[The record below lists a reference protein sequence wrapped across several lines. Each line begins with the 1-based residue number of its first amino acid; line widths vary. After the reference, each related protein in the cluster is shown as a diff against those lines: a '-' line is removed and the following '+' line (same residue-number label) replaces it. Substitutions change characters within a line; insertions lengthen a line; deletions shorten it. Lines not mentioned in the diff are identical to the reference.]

1 MLNLF
6 DRREPAAGTGSPA
19 EPRQAT
25 PPGTTGSAD
34 RARRACFL
42 RVANRCWLAVGGIAL
57 GVIPAF
63 PSELPFFAIFIA
75 ATCAT
80 YAVIE
85 FLQRK
90 GKTVAGGL
98 LFCGLLNATVY
109 GLMLLNYAHY
119 GFRDREAIMT
129 RVSGLAMMGSSII
142 FAGATVGGGAA
153 LGFAL
158 LNTVLLAIAVVFVD
172 ARLGPKVSIPI
183 FWWFLAV
190 AVWLYERYVTRAL
203 VGLEEAQ
210 NTLERRVEERTG
222 DLQTTLARLDRSV
235 GETAA
240 ANAELES
247 FSYSVAHDL
256 RAPLRRIVGFADIL
270 KEDYGGSLDEGG
282 RDVMKA
288 IRDQSLRMSQ
298 LIEDLLR
305 LAHAGRAPLRRTEL
319 DLSAMA
325 GQIAGELQA
334 KDPLRKVDWSIEP
347 DLRTTGDPGLARIVL
362 ENLLGNAWK
371 FTSKAP
377 DAKIIVGSRPLP
389 RGRLYFV
396 QDNGAGFDPAA
407 AGKLFQPFER
417 LHSESE
423 FSGSGVGLATV
434 QRIVKR
440 HGGTIRAVGEPG
452 KGATFTFTLESGA
465 SPESGETGTPPA
477 GP

>member
-1 MLNLF
+1 VI
-6 DRREPAAGTGSPA
+6 G
-19 EPRQAT
+19 
-25 PPGTTGSAD
+25 
-34 RARRACFL
+34 
-42 RVANRCWLAVGGIAL
+42 LAI
-57 GVIPAF
+57 IPAY
-63 PSELPFFAIFIA
+63 PSELLLFVILFA
-75 ATCAT
+75 ATCTT
-80 YAVIE
+80 YGVIE
-85 FLQRK
+85 VLRRK
-90 GKTVAGGL
+90 GKRVAGGL

-109 GLMLLNYAHY
+109 GLMLIDYYRH
-119 GFRDREAIMT
+119 GFERLESNLT
-129 RVSGLAMMGSSII
+129 RVSGLAMMGASIV
-142 FAGATVGGGAA
+142 FAGAILSGGAA

-158 LNTVLLAIAVVFVD
+158 LNTVLLAISVVFVD
-172 ARLGPKVSIPI
+172 SRLGPKVSIPI

-190 AVWLYERYVTRAL
+190 AIWLYERYVTRAL
-203 VGLEEAQ
+203 AGLEEAQ

-222 DLQTTLARLDRSV
+222 DLQATLARLDRSV

-270 KEDYGGSLDEGG
+270 KEDYGGSLDQGG

-288 IRDQSLRMSQ
+288 IRDQSVRMSQ

-325 GQIAGELQA
+325 REIAGELQS
-334 KDPLRKVDWSIEP
+334 KDPQRKVDWSIP
-347 DLRTTGDPGLARIVL
+347 DGLRTTGDPGLARIVL

-371 FTSKAP
+371 FTSRTPAP
-377 DAKIIVGSRPLP
+377 RIVVGSLP
-389 RGRLYFV
+389 DPSRRAIFV
-396 QDNGAGFDPAA
+396 QDNGAGFDPAG

-417 LHSESE
+417 LHTESE

-434 QRIVKR
+434 QRIVRR

-452 KGATFTFTLESGA
+452 KGATFTFTLESGD
-465 SPESGETGTPPA
+465 SPENGEGGNPPA
-477 GP
+477 GR